1 MSGNRKLPLSAMFA
15 TLAILL
21 GLVVHAT
28 YLARVGADAVYMD
41 TLRLLWQWSEF
52 RQGNLSLLQL
62 WGQQGSPHSGLL
74 FQALLAANAAWFGL
88 DALLANRATGLV
100 IAAVAAL
107 LCAAYLSDARRMQ
120 APPSAIVVA
129 VVVLA
134 VTGLC
139 FSLSGFELLTLDLGL
154 GLWVKNLLVF
164 ILFLAHAW
172 TLRNDR
178 GPGLGAALLLSAY
191 GLAVVVLCAMGWSY
205 AMVGAILAVQAL
217 HHLAMRRLPAPTQ
230 LVLPLVL
237 LSALLAVTVGKR
249 LLFGGGEES
258 AAALRSDMPGQL
270 LLSLASTFVNAEA
283 AARLALPT
291 ALLLLLGALL
301 AIAFVAAALIRVRDR
316 RASLMPV
323 HLIAYASLCALS
335 FVLARG
341 AEGDQMVMASR
352 YHMDLFPGLVG
363 TVWILSMRSQGLS
376 PSGRRATIA
385 LAGSLLLLA
394 AVLQAGQFAV
404 EWKTA
409 PYRKAVFEAMNDALR
424 DGVPD
429 QAAADLLQA
438 PLGDARNA
446 VAVMRRERLAVFRG
460 QQAMPA
466 AGGVACSTDWRMGE
480 GWHAPEAG
488 GTWSSAQATFT
499 VPACSCGYRASLLLP
514 EGHLERDVTIDGP
527 ADAGA
532 LLARRLLPGQA
543 VEVVVPASVHA
554 QHYVLRVS
562 PTTVPVA
569 AGINADTRTLGVYM
583 GKPLVVC
590 AASR

>member
-1 MSGNRKLPLSAMFA
+1 MSGNRKLPLSAMFVA
-15 TLAILL
+15 LAILL

-28 YLARVGADAVYMD
+28 YLARAGADAVYMD

-120 APPSAIVVA
+120 VPPSRIVVA

-178 GPGLGAALLLSAY
+178 GPGLAAAPLSAY
-191 GLAVVVLCAMGWSY
+191 GLVVVVLCAMGWSY

-237 LSALLAVTVGKR
+237 LSALLAVTIGKR

-258 AAALRSDMPGQL
+258 AAALRSDMPRQL

-291 ALLLLLGALL
+291 ALLLLLGVLL
-301 AIAFVAAALIRVRDR
+301 AIAFVAATLIRVRDR

-352 YHMDLFPGLVG
+352 YHMDLFPGLIG

-385 LAGSLLLLA
+385 LAGSLLLLT
-394 AVLQAGQFAV
+394 AVLQASQFAV

-409 PYRKAVFEAMNDALR
+409 PYRKAVFQAMKDALR
-424 DGVPD
+424 NGVPD

-438 PLGDARNA
+438 PLSDARNA
-446 VAVMRRERLAVFRG
+446 VAVMRRERLGVFRG
-460 QQAMPA
+460 QQAIPT
-466 AGGVACSTDWRMGE
+466 AGGGACSTNWRMDE

-488 GTWSSAQATFT
+488 GTWSSAQASFT
-499 VPACSCGYRASLLLP
+499 VPACGCRYRASVLLP
-514 EGHLERDVTIDGP
+514 EGHVERDVTIDGP
-527 ADAGA
+527 AGAGA
-532 LLARRLLPGQA
+532 LPARRLLPGHA
-543 VEVVVPASVHA
+543 MEVVIPASVNA
-554 QHYVLRVS
+554 QRYVLRVS
-562 PTTVPVA
+562 PTTVPAA
-569 AGINADTRTLGVYM
+569 AGMNADTRTLGVYM
-583 GKPLVVC
+583 GKPWVEC